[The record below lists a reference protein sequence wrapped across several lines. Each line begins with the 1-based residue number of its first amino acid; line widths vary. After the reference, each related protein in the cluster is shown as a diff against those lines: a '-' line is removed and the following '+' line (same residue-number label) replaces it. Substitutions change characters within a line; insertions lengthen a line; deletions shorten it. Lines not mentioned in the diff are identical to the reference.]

1 MTGKKTKKP
10 KDEGHFTHDS
20 AFKDLVQDFPLDT
33 VRWLTPEAEATYG
46 PIEEIIFLR
55 EEMKH
60 QWLNDEGRELDIP
73 MLIRFKSGPA
83 IISLIEHKGD
93 KPTFSIYK
101 VAHYMLDLAETY
113 PKIPIVPILVFAD
126 SAKWRKDV
134 KREIK
139 IEVFGN
145 TWLYFKYHKVK
156 LKDMK
161 ASEALGSD
169 NPVLHI
175 LSPLMD
181 YPKEDRFKVAADAYL
196 NLKRQTDEVRFR
208 KYMDFIDKYA
218 KIKKGE
224 KVELLDLLKHR
235 EEGIM
240 LREALLEEG
249 REEGL
254 EKGREEGREEGR
266 EKGREECREE
276 VICNLLQFGMEPDF
290 VAKATGFS
298 LEMVVRIQ
306 KSKQKP

>member
-1 MTGKKTKKP
+1 MAGKNTRKP
-10 KDEGHFTHDS
+10 EEGDFTHDS
-20 AFKDLVQDFPLDT
+20 AFKDLVQDFPEDT
-33 VRWLTPEAEATYG
+33 LRWLTPEAEATYG
-46 PIEEIIFLR
+46 PIQEIIFLR
-55 EEMKH
+55 EEMNH
-60 QWLNDEGRELDIP
+60 QWLNDKGRELDIP

-101 VAHYMLDLAETY
+101 VAHYMLDLAEAY
-113 PKIPIVPILVFAD
+113 PAIPIVPILVFAD

-134 KREIK
+134 QREIK
-139 IEVFGN
+139 VEVFGKI
-145 TWLYFKYHKVK
+145 WLYFKYHKVK

-161 ASEALGSD
+161 ASEILGSD

-181 YPKEDRFKVAADAYL
+181 YPKADRFKVAADAYL
-196 NLKRQTDEVRFR
+196 NLKIQTDEARFR

-218 KIKKGE
+218 KIKREE
-224 KVELLDLLKHR
+224 KVELLDLLNHR

-249 REEGL
+249 REE
-254 EKGREEGREEGR
+254 
-266 EKGREECREE
+266 
-276 VICNLLQFGMEPDF
+276 VVCNLLQFGMEPDF
-290 VAKATGFS
+290 VAKATGIS

-306 KSKQKP
+306 NRQKKQ